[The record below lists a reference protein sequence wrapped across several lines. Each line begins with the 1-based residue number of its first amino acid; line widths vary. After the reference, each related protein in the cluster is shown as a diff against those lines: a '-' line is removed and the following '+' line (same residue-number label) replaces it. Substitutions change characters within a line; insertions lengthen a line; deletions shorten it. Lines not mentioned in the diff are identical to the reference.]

1 MKKSILNYLCLI
13 ISIFSFSCKEPYKMQ
28 YTPGVTV
35 DEEAFNEHKTLWEN
49 CEIKNYSYTYS
60 YDNSSYPNN
69 DCVIDVVVENDVVI
83 EYVIKSYMGKSSSE
97 MTEEEWVEWID
108 YLQYQLDNSTDF
120 LRIDAI
126 YDYIDRDILDARHSY
141 SRYPDCYYAN
151 ISAEYLEEF
160 PFISYYKGKFL
171 IMQEDLVGNGATIE
185 IKIEN
190 FKEN

>member
-1 MKKSILNYLCLI
+1 MNKSQSIGIWIVISILFLAFASIMFSGNTNATEE
-13 ISIFSFSCKEPYKMQ
+13 IS
-28 YTPGVTV
+28 YTDFISKV
-35 DEEAFNEHKTLWEN
+35 KSS
-49 CEIKNYSYTYS
+49 EIKQV
-60 YDNSSYPNN
+60 
-69 DCVIDVVVENDVVI
+69 VIENDVVT
-83 EYVIKSYMGKSSSE
+83 EYVIKSYMEKSSSE
-97 MTEEEWVEWID
+97 MTEEEWAEWVHN
-108 YLQYQLDNSTDF
+108 LQSRLEKSTDF
-120 LRIDAI
+120 LRIDTI

-171 IMQEDLVGNGATIE
+171 IMQEDLDGNGATIE